1 MKRREIYSDLYCV
14 PPVIVRVDGR
24 NFKHVL
30 SRMGFEKPYDI
41 KFASAMADAVELFF
55 RHSGLSP
62 VLAYTFSD
70 EISFF
75 FNEVAFD
82 GRIEKLDSV
91 IPSFISSALT
101 MLLRPDEPFS
111 FDSRVIPVHGHLI
124 GEYLI
129 WRQAEAWRNCINSHA
144 YYALLSEGMEER
156 DASELLLNKR
166 SVQMHEM
173 LFSRGTN
180 IAAVPAWQ
188 RRGIMVLKEEYEI
201 PGFNPHLKEE
211 TLAIRSRVKQEWEL
225 PLFKSAEGA
234 VFIEGLLGQK
244 DRSGNLRKSI

>member
-14 PPVIVRVDGR
+14 PPVIVRIDGR

-30 SRMGFEKPYDI
+30 SRMGFEKPYDL

-55 RHSGLSP
+55 KHSGLSP
-62 VLAYTFSD
+62 VFAYTFSD

-75 FNEVAFD
+75 FNEVAFE

-101 MLLRPDEPFS
+101 MLLRPDDPFS
-111 FDSRVIPVHGHLI
+111 FDSRVIPVHGQFI
-124 GEYLI
+124 DEYLI

-144 YYALLSEGMEER
+144 YYALLSEGMEEK
-156 DASELLLNKR
+156 DAAGYLRNRKSE
-166 SVQMHEM
+166 QMHEL
-173 LFSRGTN
+173 LFRRGTN
-180 IAAVPAWQ
+180 IATVPAWQ
-188 RRGIMVLKEEYEI
+188 RRGIMVLREKYEI
-201 PGFNPHLKEE
+201 EGFNPCLEE
-211 TLAIRSRVKQEWEL
+211 RTLATRSRVKQDWEL

-234 VFIEGLLGQK
+234 AFIAGMPGLKGP
-244 DRSGNLRKSI
+244 DDT